1 MHQHL
6 LRANRIRYDPRCQ
19 TATIVNRKL
28 DAIQQ
33 NFKVGHNGM
42 QFHTIQSPKSHI
54 DISTDGNKH
63 LVQSTESHIALI
75 PTEGN

>member
-1 MHQHL
+1 MI
-6 LRANRIRYDPRCQ
+6 RGANQQQ
-19 TATIVNRKL
+19 TVNRRH

-54 DISTDGNKH
+54 DIYRYTDGNKH